1 MTPLIGQSGSLARD
15 FGAPPFSVL
24 NGKDQSWQSDKRRW
38 INLGLKSDTG
48 RDVKVYSFEGKKG
61 IMGSKSSDTSVFD
74 PKLCEVIY
82 KWFSD
87 EGDQIIDPFAGG
99 SVRGIV
105 AGCTKRKYLGI
116 DIRLEQIE
124 ANIKN
129 LEEVSKNTHIEHN
142 PIWKC
147 MDSMELGKAE
157 NIPEADMIMSCPP
170 YFDLEVY
177 GDNAGDI
184 SNMGYEGFK
193 QAYLKII
200 LQACQR
206 LKGNKFAVFVI
217 GNIRDKEGA
226 LRDLVGLTVE
236 SFQKAGLKYYNDII
250 FETPIGTAAL
260 RGRKQFSAR
269 RKVVMVHQH
278 VLVFYKG
285 NIDQIQSLEGGTEIS
300 TQETLF

>member
-1 MTPLIGQSGSLARD
+1 MPLAGQGGSLRRD

-24 NGKDQSWQSDKRRW
+24 NGKDKEWQADKRRW

-48 RDVKVYSFEGKKG
+48 RDVSVYSFKDKKG
-61 IMGSKSSDTSVFD
+61 IMSSKSSDTSVFD

-87 EGDQIIDPFAGG
+87 EGHQILDPFAGG

-105 AGCTKRKYLGI
+105 AGCSSRRYYGI
-116 DIRLEQIE
+116 DIRKEQVE
-124 ANIKN
+124 ANYKN
-129 LEEVSKNTHIEHN
+129 FEEVSKLTHIQERPVWVTGN
-142 PIWKC
+142 SENIGL
-147 MDSMELGKAE
+147 MELPA
-157 NIPEADMIMSCPP
+157 ADMIMSCPP

-177 GDNAGDI
+177 GDEKGDI
-184 SNMGYEGFK
+184 SQMDYNGFK
-193 QAYLKII
+193 MAYIRII
-200 LQACQR
+200 AQACQH
-206 LKGNKFAVFVI
+206 LKNNRFAVFVI

-226 LRDLVGLTVE
+226 LRDLVGLTVDA
-236 SFQKAGLKYYNDII
+236 FHMAGLKYYNDII

-260 RGRKQFSAR
+260 RGRTQFSAR

-285 NIDQIQSLEGGTEIS
+285 DIKEIESLEGGTEANI
-300 TQETLF
+300 QETLF